1 MDWKK
6 CEDVFIRKV
15 ELDNNRIHSIISKA
29 KSRKKFIEQFEV
41 TEDNVSF
48 VIEGYYE
55 IIKELL
61 VAYLLK
67 NGLRSKN
74 HQCLITY
81 FYRKNPN
88 QEGEI
93 KLIAQ
98 MSYYLNRLNY
108 YGESIPTIFY
118 HKHKDE
124 ILRIIKL
131 IESLL

>member
-1 MDWKK
+1 MDWEK
-6 CEDVFIRKV
+6 CEKIFIRKV
-15 ELDNNRIHSIISKA
+15 EIDNHRISSIVSKA
-29 KSRKKFIEQFEV
+29 QGRKKFIEQFEV

-48 VIEGYYE
+48 IIEGYYE

-81 FYRKNPN
+81 FYRKNPTH
-88 QEGEI
+88 ESEI
-93 KLIAQ
+93 KLITQ
-98 MSYYLNRLNY
+98 MSYYRNRLNY
-108 YGESIPTIFY
+108 YGESIPTNFY
-118 HKHKDE
+118 YKHKDE
-124 ILRIIKL
+124 ILKIVKL

>member
-6 CEDVFIRKV
+6 CERIFIREV
-15 ELDNNRIHSIISKA
+15 EIDESRISSIVSKA
-29 KSRKKFIEQFEV
+29 KGRKKFIEQFEV

-48 VIEGYYE
+48 IIEGYYE

-67 NGLRSKN
+67 NGMRSKN

-81 FYRKNPN
+81 FYRKNPG

-98 MSYYLNRLNY
+98 MSYYRNRLNY
-108 YGESIPTIFY
+108 YGESIPTTFY

-124 ILRIIKL
+124 IIKIIRL

>member
-6 CEDVFIRKV
+6 CERIFIRKV
-15 ELDNNRIHSIISKA
+15 EIDNHRIDSIISRA
-29 KSRKKFIEQFEV
+29 KGRKKFIEQFEV
-41 TEDNVSF
+41 TDDNVSF

-81 FYRKNPN
+81 FYQKNQN
-88 QEGEI
+88 RESEI
-93 KLIAQ
+93 KLIGQ
-98 MSYYLNRLNY
+98 MSYYRNRLNY
-108 YGESIPTIFY
+108 YGESIPTNFY

-124 ILRIIKL
+124 ILMIIRL